1 MKILRRTSRFS
12 DELCSGPCL
21 TTHLRMRASRH
32 AALTGKDEVIGDLAN
47 AMLTYTTRH
56 IVYKSFSKSDVVT
69 FQIDSLQFFENNKGA
84 LPGKGPWQRLHH
96 RRQVRRIDHRPHQ
109 NLGLVRLIAALI
121 IKIRWKQMRPTMRG
135 TLSWLDALELRD
147 VITVL
152 AEDLH
157 AFRSWDIGAYSNNE
171 ELGQLIWDKYPGF
184 QMEPINERKRALTGA
199 ACLLYLCIYYVLTKM
214 GV

>member
-1 MKILRRTSRFS
+1 
-12 DELCSGPCL
+12 
-21 TTHLRMRASRH
+21 
-32 AALTGKDEVIGDLAN
+32 
-47 AMLTYTTRH
+47 
-56 IVYKSFSKSDVVT
+56 
-69 FQIDSLQFFENNKGA
+69 
-84 LPGKGPWQRLHH
+84 
-96 RRQVRRIDHRPHQ
+96 
-109 NLGLVRLIAALI
+109 
-121 IKIRWKQMRPTMRG
+121 MRPTMRG